1 MELFCI
7 LSVVVRV
14 ICIHAPALPLS
25 HAPLLATPWT
35 LASQTPLFMAFS
47 RQEYWS
53 GLPFPSPGHLPDPK
67 IEPESP
73 TLAGGFFT
81 SAPPGKPYMNLS
93 IC

>member
-25 HAPLLATPWT
+25 HAPLLATSWT
-35 LASQTPLFMAFS
+35 LASQAPLFMAFS